1 MRSSP
6 NTCTFVS
13 YVRMESLLRQAKE
26 AAVAK
31 DMEELQSSNPDSPVF
46 KTLEQVSSLI
56 ADWSAASHFA
66 PSHIPTATFF
76 RPFRFSSRR
85 GREALPGTIRNS
97 PCHSHGRNETVSRFT
112 FHFHTAAFPRCG
124 FRRFLLFFVPKEK
137 AGSVSG
143 DGPEYPPFPV
153 FLRKVSLMYENRI

>member
-1 MRSSP
+1 
-6 NTCTFVS
+6 
-13 YVRMESLLRQAKE
+13 MESFLLQAKE

-31 DMEELQSSNPDSPVF
+31 DMEELRSSNPDSPVF

-66 PSHIPTATFF
+66 PSHIP
-76 RPFRFSSRR
+76 
-85 GREALPGTIRNS
+85 
-97 PCHSHGRNETVSRFT
+97 TVSRFT

-153 FLRKVSLMYENRI
+153 FLRKVSLMDENRI